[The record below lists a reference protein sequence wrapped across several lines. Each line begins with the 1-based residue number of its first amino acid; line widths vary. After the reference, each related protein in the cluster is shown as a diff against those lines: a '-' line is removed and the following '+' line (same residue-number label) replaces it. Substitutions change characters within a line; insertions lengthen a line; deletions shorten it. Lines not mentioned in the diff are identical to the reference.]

1 VAYLEV
7 EKVFVL
13 VGLKAQQVGV
23 VLVGHFFEDC
33 VEGEDDEIDQFKLA
47 IEVHPREVSLAL
59 GVLHGFGVTVATES
73 SPFSL
78 RTFTF
83 LEWGSNS
90 KRPALTAYR

>member
-1 VAYLEV
+1 VAYLQV

-59 GVLHGFGVTVATES
+59 GVLHRLGVTVATES

-78 RTFTF
+78 RSFTF